1 MSAAHL
7 KASILANAQEIQR
20 LTAHVQE
27 TSKLRD
33 RSPEDHRNW
42 QRACE
47 AFHSNY
53 DALAF
58 PGGYADALE
67 RIASSQP
74 EAVESALCFL
84 EARPYF
90 FRSGYMFKD
99 ILRKTKRAALTEQ
112 QTARLAVI
120 VAAYEQYRTQRQ
132 QATGA

>member
-47 AFHSNY
+47 
-53 DALAF
+53 AF

>member
-1 MSAAHL
+1 MSATHL

-20 LTAHVQE
+20 LNARVKE
-27 TSKLRD
+27 TSKLRN
-33 RSPEDHRNW
+33 RSSEDHRNW

-53 DALAF
+53 DVLAF
-58 PGGYADALE
+58 PGGYDNALE

-74 EAVESALCFL
+74 EAIESALCFL

-99 ILRKTKRAALTEQ
+99 ILRKTKRAALTKQ
-112 QTARLAVI
+112 QAARLGNI
-120 VAAYEQYRTQRQ
+120 VAAYENYRAQRQ
-132 QATGA
+132 SVSGA